1 MCGQWDFTK
10 PLQPNDVSKDLA
22 AVFEKT
28 MNSLC
33 GASYKML
40 QLSGSQAGAR
50 NFLFICEQTLVTNPP
65 VRHYVTVLLHLE
77 GAGDKA
83 SIVNIARFY

>member
-10 PLQPNDVSKDLA
+10 PLQPNEVDQDLVD
-22 AVFEKT
+22 VFEKT

-50 NFLFICEQTLVTNPP
+50 NFLFICEQTLATNPS
-65 VRHYVTVLLHLE
+65 VKHYVTVFLHLE
-77 GAGDKA
+77 DAGDRA